1 MVEEVAESDTTR
13 SRRNSDKQED
23 DKQSKKEVFIFI
35 QFLNT
40 LKNEEIK
47 SSLKKIK
54 KILKLKNVK
63 EKDLKI

>member
-1 MVEEVAESDTTR
+1 MIEEVAESDTTR

-40 LKNEEIK
+40 LKN
-47 SSLKKIK
+47 
-54 KILKLKNVK
+54 
-63 EKDLKI
+63 